1 MKIIKYFFVGGT
13 AASIDIGL
21 FFFFTSYMNLPWLP
35 VSICTFILATFV
47 NYLLSIQFV
56 FVSGAR
62 YRKQVEILGVFT
74 ISGIALLINQL
85 ILYLSIEIFGW
96 PLLISKVIATG
107 MVFFWNYF
115 GRAKLVFGST

>member
-21 FFFFTSYMNLPWLP
+21 FIFFTTYMNLPWLP

-56 FVSGAR
+56 FVSGIR
-62 YRKQVEILGVFT
+62 YKKRIEILGVFT
-74 ISGIALLINQL
+74 ISGIALLINQF
-85 ILYLSIEIFGW
+85 ILYLAIEIFEF
-96 PLLISKVIATG
+96 PLLVSKVIATG

-115 GRAKLVFGST
+115 GRAKVIFGPT